1 MPGRRNRSDRKRSA
15 PARAPRASPRRLLD
29 QAREVLGGGD
39 GRKALELIRQARDRD
54 DSLTGLPLVSF
65 CASIQRARQLAAK
78 GMEKEAAVTR
88 VRADR
93 YRAAISVPALGED
106 DWVLFV
112 RYLDGDDALAAYAE
126 HLTAGP
132 VMLRVERA
140 LADRL
145 VVERC
150 WGALEALDES
160 HPLRRDAGAVRSGL
174 GAMDA
179 GDWAQAASLL
189 RGVPRQSPFAAWRLF
204 CKAMACFD
212 ARDDAGLRRILDLLP
227 DDFALARTVA
237 ECRRVIAGDGGG
249 DGAGG
254 RVSVLAGDR
263 AKAAALAG
271 ELKRALNKRKVRAV
285 GAAIEKL
292 ADVLYPEDPD
302 RARLDLLEIATL
314 AAARDLFPVSAV
326 REMAQRLLP
335 SERVPGVMARL
346 LLLGQ
351 QVASDLW
358 NPAPA
363 SVLFDLLPAE
373 FPRAGDRALARAC
386 VLETLARTGRAAI
399 HPGFLSPQME
409 AGLTM
414 LLGRPPETPGM
425 VFAELMMASLEADP
439 DNRDGYLFL
448 LDLLRGQATD
458 KRRLQ
463 RVLQDMADR
472 FPDDATPWL
481 ELATLH
487 YSRNAY
493 RQAET
498 ALAAARERASHDDRL
513 LDLQAVGF
521 LKSADQSRRQGR
533 FALADR
539 DLRRAEE
546 LGRRVTA
553 PVLPAKRLLLELVSE
568 GADAAAMIA
577 ACLEDLPPG
586 AQLWMLALP
595 VRELRDS
602 SHVRNVSP
610 EMIAAVQ
617 DLLADRV
624 ARVGE
629 CASDE
634 VVRLLEPLP
643 AELDL
648 LYDDRRLAP
657 IFHAWWPALLE
668 RVDAE
673 RLPAVLDILM
683 ACGGRVQVRREIE
696 RRLRGVRKARRDPL
710 LLFYLAVLRYED
722 GSDRDARRFEDVL
735 TRADAATRE
744 RLRAAG
750 ARLARHTHEP
760 LRHALVTFDFE
771 ALDMGPAALGG
782 GLPPLDELLAS
793 IGEFLEADGLPRGRA
808 GSSRGGV
815 APDPDDPSLVE
826 RFRRALAEDAADA
839 REQAAQQGM
848 LFDRDV
854 FDDLDRLEDLI
865 DDNRLRGEPP
875 SVLRELAGNLRA
887 EPLARQELD
896 RLARDCITAG
906 LRDKLTPELHALL
919 FPRKGKKRRR
929 R

>member
-1 MPGRRNRSDRKRSA
+1 
-15 PARAPRASPRRLLD
+15 
-29 QAREVLGGGD
+29 
-39 GRKALELIRQARDRD
+39 
-54 DSLTGLPLVSF
+54 
-65 CASIQRARQLAAK
+65 
-78 GMEKEAAVTR
+78 MEKEAAATR

-93 YRAAISVPALGED
+93 YRAAISLPVLAED
-106 DWVLFV
+106 DWVLYV
-112 RYLDGDDALAAYAE
+112 RHLDGGDALAAYAD

-132 VMLRVERA
+132 AMLRVERA

-145 VVERC
+145 VVERF
-150 WGALEALDES
+150 WAALEVFDES

-179 GDWAQAASLL
+179 GDWARAASLL

-204 CKAMACFD
+204 CKAMVCFD
-212 ARDDAGLRRILDLLP
+212 AGDDAGLRRILDLLP
-227 DDFALARTVA
+227 GDFALARTVA
-237 ECRRVIAGDGGG
+237 ECRRVIAGDGGPA
-249 DGAGG
+249 GAGG
-254 RVSVLAGDR
+254 TSSVLAGDR
-263 AKAAALAG
+263 AKMAVLAD
-271 ELKRALNKRKVRAV
+271 ELKRALNKQKVRVV
-285 GAAIEKL
+285 GAAIDKL
-292 ADVLYPEDPD
+292 ADALYPEDPD
-302 RARLDLLEIATL
+302 RARLDLLEVATL
-314 AAARDLFPVSAV
+314 AAARDLFPVPALRGLV
-326 REMAQRLLP
+326 QRLLP
-335 SERVPGVMARL
+335 AKRLTGVMARL

-351 QVASDLW
+351 QVAPHLW

-363 SVLFDLLPAE
+363 VALFDALPGE
-373 FPRAGDRALARAC
+373 FPRAGDRRLVRAC
-386 VLETLARTGRAAI
+386 VLETLARTGRAAM
-399 HPGFLSPQME
+399 HPDFLTPQME
-409 AGLTM
+409 AGLAL
-414 LLGRPPETPGM
+414 LLGRPLENPGM

-472 FPDDATPWL
+472 FPDDATAWL

-493 RQAET
+493 RRAES
-498 ALAAARERASHDDRL
+498 ALAAARERAPHDDRL

-521 LKSADQSRRQGR
+521 LKSAEQSRRQGR

-553 PVLPAKRLLLELVSE
+553 PVLPAKRLLLEMVSD
-568 GADAAAMIA
+568 GADAAGTVA
-577 ACLEDLPPG
+577 ACLEGLPPG
-586 AQLWMLALP
+586 AQLWMLALLS
-595 VRELRDS
+595 RDLRDG
-602 SHVRNVSP
+602 SHIRNVTP
-610 EMIAAVQ
+610 EMVAAVQ

-624 ARVGE
+624 TRVGE
-629 CASDE
+629 CVSDE

-643 AELDL
+643 VELDL
-648 LYDDRRLAP
+648 LYDERRLAP
-657 IFHAWWPALLE
+657 IFAAWWPALLE

-683 ACGGRVQVRREIE
+683 ECGGWTQARREIE

-710 LLFYLAVLRYED
+710 LLFYLAAIRYED

-735 TRADAATRE
+735 SRADAATRA

-750 ARLARHTHEP
+750 ARLARHMHEP

-771 ALDMGPAALGG
+771 ALDMRPGALGG

-808 GSSRGGV
+808 GSSRGVV

-826 RFRRALAEDAADA
+826 RFRRALVEEAADA
-839 REQAAQQGM
+839 REQLAQQGM

-854 FDDLDRLEDLI
+854 HDDLDRLEDLI
-865 DDNRLRGEPP
+865 DDNRLRGAPP
-875 SVLRELAGNLRA
+875 SMLRELAGNLRA

-896 RLARDCITAG
+896 RLARDCKTAG

-919 FPRKGKKRRR
+919 FPRQGKKRRR
-929 R
+929 

>member
-1 MPGRRNRSDRKRSA
+1 MPGRRNRSNRKRSV

-29 QAREVLGGGD
+29 QAREVLDAGD
-39 GRKALELIRQARDRD
+39 GRRALDLIRQARDRD
-54 DSLTGLPLVSF
+54 DSLPGLPVLSF

-78 GMEKEAAVTR
+78 GMEKEAAATR
-88 VRADR
+88 ERGDR
-93 YRAAISVPALGED
+93 YRASISPPGLSEE
-106 DWVLFV
+106 DWVL
-112 RYLDGDDALAAYAE
+112 YLRHLDATDALAAYAD

-132 VMLRVERA
+132 AMLRVERA

-150 WGALEALDES
+150 WGALEVLDES
-160 HPLRRDAGAVRSGL
+160 RPLRRDAGAVSAGL

-179 GDWAQAASLL
+179 GDWAQAGSFL

-204 CKAMACFD
+204 CKAMVCFD
-212 ARDDAGLRRILDLLP
+212 AGDDAGLRRILDLLP
-227 DDFALARTVA
+227 DDFALARTVD
-237 ECRRVIAGDGGG
+237 ECRRVIAGDGG

-254 RVSVLAGDR
+254 TPSVLAGDR
-263 AKAAALAG
+263 AKIAALAG

-292 ADVLYPEDPD
+292 ADALYPEDPD
-302 RARLDLLEIATL
+302 RARLDLLEVATL
-314 AAARDLFPVSAV
+314 AAARDLFSVPAV
-326 REMAQRLLP
+326 RELAQRLLP
-335 SERVPGVMARL
+335 AERVPGVMARL

-351 QVASDLW
+351 QVAPHLW
-358 NPAPA
+358 NPVPAP
-363 SVLFDLLPAE
+363 VLFDALPVE

-399 HPGFLSPQME
+399 HPDFLTPQME
-409 AGLTM
+409 AGLTV
-414 LLGRPPETPGM
+414 LLGRPLENPGM

-481 ELATLH
+481 ELATLQ

-498 ALAAARERASHDDRL
+498 ALAAARERAPHDDRL

-521 LKSADQSRRQGR
+521 LKSADQSRKQGR

-546 LGRRVTA
+546 LGRKVTA
-553 PVLPAKRLLLELVSE
+553 PVLPAKRLLLEMVSD
-568 GADAAAMIA
+568 GADAAATIA
-577 ACLEDLPPG
+577 ACLEGLPPG
-586 AQLWMLALP
+586 AQLWTLALL
-595 VRELRDS
+595 VRDLRDS

-610 EMIAAVQ
+610 EMVAAVQ

-634 VVRLLEPLP
+634 VARLLEPLP
-643 AELDL
+643 VELDL
-648 LYDDRRLAP
+648 LYDERRLAP
-657 IFHAWWPALLE
+657 IFTAWWPALLE

-683 ACGGRVQVRREIE
+683 GCGGRTQARREIE

-710 LLFYLAVLRYED
+710 LLFYLAAIRYED

-735 TRADAATRE
+735 SRADAATRE

-782 GLPPLDELLAS
+782 ELPSLDEVLAS
-793 IGEFLEADGLPRGRA
+793 LGEFLEAGGLPRGRA
-808 GSSRGGV
+808 GSSRGMM
-815 APDPDDPSLVE
+815 APDPDDPSLIE

-839 REQAAQQGM
+839 REQAAQQ
-848 LFDRDV
+848 LFDRDIY
-854 FDDLDRLEDLI
+854 DDLDRLEDLI

-875 SVLRELAGNLRA
+875 SVLREFAGNLRA
-887 EPLARQELD
+887 EPQARQELD
-896 RLARDCITAG
+896 RLARDCKTAG

-929 R
+929 

>member
-1 MPGRRNRSDRKRSA
+1 MPGKRSRSSRKRSA
-15 PARAPRASPRRLLD
+15 PARAPRASPRRLLE
-29 QAREVLGGGD
+29 QAREVLATGD
-39 GRKALELIRQARDRD
+39 GRKALDMIRQARDRD
-54 DSLTGLPLVSF
+54 DSLPELPLLSF

-78 GMEKEAAVTR
+78 GMEKEAVATR

-93 YRAAISVPALGED
+93 YRASIRLPALAED
-106 DWVLFV
+106 EWVLYV
-112 RYLDGDDALAAYAE
+112 RHLDGADAVAAYAD
-126 HLTAGP
+126 HSTTGP
-132 VMLRVERA
+132 AMRRVERA

-150 WGALEALDES
+150 WGALEVLDET
-160 HPLRRDAGAVRSGL
+160 HPLRRDAGALRSGL

-179 GDWAQAASLL
+179 GDWARAASLL

-204 CKAMACFD
+204 CKAMVCFD
-212 ARDDAGLRRILDLLP
+212 AGDDAGLRRTLDLLP

-237 ECRRVIAGDGGG
+237 ECRRVIDGDAGG
-249 DGAGG
+249 DRSGG
-254 RVSVLAGDR
+254 TSLLAGDR
-263 AKAAALAG
+263 RKMAALAG
-271 ELKRALNKRKVRAV
+271 ELKQALKKRKVRAV

-292 ADVLYPEDPD
+292 ADALYPEDPA
-302 RARLDLLEIATL
+302 RARLELLEIAAL
-314 AAARDLFPVSAV
+314 AAAREMFPVSALRGLV
-326 REMAQRLLP
+326 QRLLP
-335 SERVPGVMARL
+335 AERLTGAMARL

-351 QVASDLW
+351 QVTPDLW
-358 NPAPA
+358 NPGPAPA
-363 SVLFDLLPAE
+363 LFDVLPAE
-373 FPRAGDRALARAC
+373 FPRTGDQALARAC

-399 HPGFLSPQME
+399 HPDFLTPQME
-409 AGLTM
+409 AGLTL
-414 LLGRPPETPGM
+414 LLGRPLETPGM

-493 RQAET
+493 RQAES
-498 ALAAARERASHDDRL
+498 ALAEARERAPHDDRL

-521 LKSADQSRRQGR
+521 LKSADQSRRKGR
-533 FALADR
+533 FAVADR

-546 LGRRVTA
+546 LGRSVTA
-553 PVLPAKRLLLELVSE
+553 PVLPAKRLLLEMVS
-568 GADAAAMIA
+568 GGTDPAATVA
-577 ACLEDLPPG
+577 ACLEGLPPG
-586 AQLWMLALP
+586 AQLWMLALLA
-595 VRELRDS
+595 RDLRDG

-624 ARVGE
+624 TRVGE

-634 VVRLLEPLP
+634 VARLLEPLP

-648 LYDDRRLAP
+648 LYDERRLAP
-657 IFHAWWPALLE
+657 IFAPWWPALLE
-668 RVDAE
+668 RVDTE
-673 RLPAVLDILM
+673 RLPAALDTLVE
-683 ACGGRVQVRREIE
+683 CGGWNRVRREIE
-696 RRLRGVRKARRDPL
+696 RRLRGVRKPRRDPL
-710 LLFYLAVLRYED
+710 LLFYLAVARYEG

-735 TRADAATRE
+735 KRADAATRE

-750 ARLARHTHEP
+750 ARLARHVHEP

-771 ALDMGPAALGG
+771 SLDMGPAALGG
-782 GLPPLDELLAS
+782 GPPSLDELLAS
-793 IGEFLEADGLPRGRA
+793 IGELLGAEGLPRGRA
-808 GSSRGGV
+808 GSSRGVV
-815 APDPDDPSLVE
+815 APDPDDPSLIE
-826 RFRRALAEDAADA
+826 RFRRALTEDAADA
-839 REQAAQQGM
+839 PQDAAQQGM
-848 LFDRDV
+848 LFDREI

-865 DDNRLRGEPP
+865 DDNRLRGEAP
-875 SVLRELAGNLRA
+875 SVLREFAGNLRA
-887 EPLARQELD
+887 EPPARQELD
-896 RLARDCITAG
+896 RLARDCRTAG

-919 FPRKGKKRRR
+919 FPGKGKKRRR
-929 R
+929 